1 MTDSRKV
8 AINKLPTGV
17 PGLDRIL
24 GGGLPEYSFNI
35 IAGTPGCGKTTLA
48 HQIAFANATAERPAL
63 YFTILGEPALKM
75 LRYQQQYDFY
85 DETKMGSA
93 VRFVNLSE
101 VVLEGDWNAVLDVI
115 IKEVEA
121 MSPAIVVVDSFRSMA
136 RKFNPATGET
146 EIQSLVQRLAMHLT
160 SWQATTFLLG
170 EYADAELRSD
180 PVFTVA
186 DGLIWLYQSVNRNS
200 MVRKLQ
206 VMKCRGQEPLPGMHI
221 FRITTAG
228 LQAFPR
234 MLGLGLLHN
243 QKRSGR
249 RLSTGIAELDAMM
262 SGGIPEGDSVMVAGA
277 SGTGKSILCT
287 QFIAEGLRQG
297 EAAIIAVFEERPME
311 YATRAATFGMD
322 LQTPLQTEK
331 LEILYLRPLDLTV
344 DEALYEIVSAVQR
357 IGAKRLVIDS
367 LAGFERALAPDF
379 REDFE
384 ESLYRM
390 FVALTGIGVT
400 IVSTLMLEES
410 FIKPPTSAY
419 SVSFLT
425 DDIIRLRYVEIDG
438 RLRKILMVAKTRGGH
453 NSKDIREYDITT
465 NGIEIQGTPLEGF
478 QGLTTGVPVRSS
490 RNDDPRGSAA

>member
-1 MTDSRKV
+1 MTKRTKV
-8 AINKLPTGV
+8 EIQKLPTGV

-24 GGGLPEYSFNI
+24 GGGLPEFSFNI

-85 DETKMGSA
+85 DESKMGTA
-93 VRFVNLSE
+93 IRFINLSD
-101 VVLEGDWNAVLDVI
+101 VVLKGDWDEVLAAIV
-115 IKEVEA
+115 KEVEA
-121 MSPAIVVVDSFRSMA
+121 ANPAIVVVDSFRSLV
-136 RKFNPATGET
+136 RKGQPAASEMELQGF
-146 EIQSLVQRLAMHLT
+146 VQRLAMHLT

-170 EYADAELRSD
+170 EYSDAELRGD

-186 DGLIWLYQSVNRNS
+186 DGLLWLHQSMNRNS

-206 VMKCRGQEPLPGMHI
+206 VMKCRGQETLPGMHI
-221 FRITTAG
+221 FRITNAG

-234 MLGLGLLHN
+234 MLGLGPLQN
-243 QKRSGR
+243 QKRSGQ
-249 RLSTGIAELDAMM
+249 RLSMGIAALDTMM
-262 SGGIPEGDSVMVAGA
+262 AGGVPEGDSILVAGA

-297 EAAIIAVFEERPME
+297 EAAIIAVFEERPAE
-311 YATRAATFGMD
+311 YASRANTFGLD
-322 LQTPLQTEK
+322 LDSSRQNGK

-344 DEALYEIVSAVQR
+344 DEALFEIMNAVKR
-357 IGAKRLVIDS
+357 VGAKRLVIDS

-400 IVSTLMLEES
+400 ILSTLMLEES
-410 FIKPPTSAY
+410 FVKPPASNY
-419 SVSFLT
+419 SISFLT

-438 RLRKILMVAKTRGGH
+438 VMRKIMMVSKMRGGDH
-453 NSKDIREYDITT
+453 SKQIREYMITDK
-465 NGIEIQGTPLEGF
+465 GMEIGAALLDGF
-478 QGLTTGVPVRSS
+478 NGLTSGLPVRTE
-490 RNDDPRGSAA
+490 RTRPGGGNP

>member
-1 MTDSRKV
+1 MNRAKV
-8 AINKLPTGV
+8 KIHKLPTGIL
-17 PGLDRIL
+17 GLDQIL

-48 HQIAFANATAERPAL
+48 HQIAFANATVARPAL

-85 DETKMGSA
+85 DEAKVGEA
-93 VRFVNLSE
+93 IRFVNLSD
-101 VVLEGDWNAVLDVI
+101 VVLAGDWDAVLARIVE
-115 IKEVEA
+115 EVEA
-121 MSPAIVVVDSFRSMA
+121 TGPAIVVVDSFRSMA
-136 RKFNPATGET
+136 RKFNSVTGET
-146 EIQSLVQRLAMHLT
+146 ELQHLVQRLAMHLT

-170 EYADAELRSD
+170 EYTDSELRSD

-206 VMKCRGQEPLPGMHI
+206 VMKCRGQETLPGMHI
-221 FRITTAG
+221 FRISNAG

-234 MLGLGLLHN
+234 MLGLGALQN
-243 QKRSGR
+243 QKRSGL
-249 RLSTGIAELDAMM
+249 RLSSGIATLDAMM
-262 SGGIPEGDSVMVAGA
+262 GGGIPEGDSVMVAGA

-287 QFIAEGLRQG
+287 QFIDEGLRQG
-297 EAAIIAVFEERPME
+297 EAAIIAVFEERPVG
-311 YATRAATFGMD
+311 YAKRAASFGFD
-322 LQTPLQTEK
+322 LDASLGNHK

-344 DEALYEIVSAVQR
+344 DEALFEIVSAVQR
-357 IGAKRLVIDS
+357 VGAKRLVIDS

-390 FVALTGIGVT
+390 FIALTGLGVT
-400 IVSTLMLEES
+400 ILSTLILEES
-410 FIKPPTSAY
+410 FTKSPSSNYAI
-419 SVSFLT
+419 SFLT

-438 RLRKILMVAKTRGGH
+438 ELRKVLMVTKTRGGD
-453 NSKDIREYDITT
+453 NSKDVREYRITAK
-465 NGIEIQGTPLEGF
+465 GMEIEGSRLEGF
-478 QGLTTGVPVRSS
+478 QGLTTGVPIRA
-490 RNDDPRGSAA
+490 RP